1 MTDFMAW
8 LRGHLAQGA
17 VAPRYIQL
25 AAAIETAIRQQVLAA
40 EAFLPPERQMAEG
53 LALSRVTVS
62 KAMKLLEDK
71 GLISRQQGV
80 GTRVAMRIGYSLD
93 KDSGFTAQ
101 ALRHGSRVSN
111 RWLLR
116 TRVGAPAKAAAAL
129 GLAEGDEV
137 IKLRRLR
144 LLNGSPV
151 SLETTYISP
160 RFLPDPAQLEH
171 SLYAL
176 WQSRGIVPE
185 DKHFLLKAVSCSDE
199 VAELLNV
206 PCGAPLLHIIQTSR
220 NAQGEALE
228 FSDILCR
235 SDVYEFEVNG

>member
-1 MTDFMAW
+1 M
-8 LRGHLAQGA
+8 
-17 VAPRYIQL
+17 
-25 AAAIETAIRQQVLAA
+25 
-40 EAFLPPERQMAEG
+40 
-53 LALSRVTVS
+53 
-62 KAMKLLEDK
+62 
-71 GLISRQQGV
+71 
-80 GTRVAMRIGYSLD
+80 
-93 KDSGFTAQ
+93 
-101 ALRHGSRVSN
+101 
-111 RWLLR
+111 
-116 TRVGAPAKAAAAL
+116 
-129 GLAEGDEV
+129 

-151 SLETTYISP
+151 SLETTYIPP
-160 RFLPDPAQLEH
+160 RFLPEPAELEH